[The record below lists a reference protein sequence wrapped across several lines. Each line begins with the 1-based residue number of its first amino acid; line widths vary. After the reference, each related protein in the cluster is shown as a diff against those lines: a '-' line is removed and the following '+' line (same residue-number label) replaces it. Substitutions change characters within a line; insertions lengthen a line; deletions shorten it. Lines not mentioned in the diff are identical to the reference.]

1 MSGSSGGPSDNGSV
15 KDDSDVPDEANT
27 TRFAANQEAHTTQ
40 EAYIETSGS
49 AGDSGRGNRSSSRS
63 TSRNAPIVIGNV
75 TIQPGQ
81 RRYVDLPLP
90 PLYTHTSVTMPVHVI
105 NGKQAGPVMFVT
117 AAIHGDEINGIEII
131 RRLLATKALSRLA
144 GTLIAVP
151 VVNVYGFV
159 SQSRYL
165 PDRRDLNRSFPGSE
179 KGSMAARLADTL
191 MSEIVQKCTHG
202 IDLHT
207 AAEGRDNLPQLRVD
221 LDVHPELLELAQAFG
236 PPILLDSTTRS
247 GTLRDAAGNL
257 PVLLYEA
264 GEALRFDDV
273 AIRAGLKGI
282 LNVMRHL
289 KMLPGL
295 KPGEKKSRTW
305 IANNS
310 VWMRAPQS
318 GILRSRVPL
327 GGIVTDGMV
336 LGYISDPFGEAE
348 QAVISSV
355 SGVLIGVTRLPLVH
369 EGEALYHVAT
379 SESTKTAASAVDEF
393 HQEYEQPVIKRLK

>member
-1 MSGSSGGPSDNGSV
+1 MRS
-15 KDDSDVPDEANT
+15 
-27 TRFAANQEAHTTQ
+27 
-40 EAYIETSGS
+40 S
-49 AGDSGRGNRSSSRS
+49 AG
-63 TSRNAPIVIGNV
+63 RNGPITIGGV
-75 TIQPGQ
+75 TVQPGQ

-90 PLYTHTSVTMPVHVI
+90 PLYTHTSVAMPVHVI
-105 NGKQAGPVMFVT
+105 NGKVAGPVLFVT

-131 RRLLATKALSRLA
+131 RRLLATKALNRLA

-191 MSEIVQKCTHG
+191 MSEIVEKCTHG

-207 AAEGRDNLPQLRVD
+207 AAEGRANLPQIRVD
-221 LDVHPELLELAQAFG
+221 LDANPELLDLAMAFA
-236 PPILLDSTTRS
+236 PPILLDSTTRD

-257 PVLLYEA
+257 PLLLYEA
-264 GEALRFDDV
+264 GEALRFNDI

-282 LNVMRHL
+282 LNVMRFL
-289 KMLPGL
+289 RMLPAS
-295 KPGEKKSRTW
+295 KPREKKSSTW

-327 GGIVTDGMV
+327 GGIVNDGDV

-348 QAVISSV
+348 QAVVSQV
-355 SGVLIGVTRLPLVH
+355 SGVLVGITKLPLVH
-369 EGEALYHVAT
+369 EGEALFHVAT
-379 SESTKTAASAVDEF
+379 SESSKSAAQVVDDF
-393 HQEYEQPVIKRLK
+393 NQEYEQPQIKRIR

>member
-1 MSGSSGGPSDNGSV
+1 MSKRNSPIEIGG
-15 KDDSDVPDEANT
+15 
-27 TRFAANQEAHTTQ
+27 
-40 EAYIETSGS
+40 
-49 AGDSGRGNRSSSRS
+49 
-63 TSRNAPIVIGNV
+63 V
-75 TIQPGQ
+75 TVQPGQ

-90 PLYTHTSVTMPVHVI
+90 PLYTHTSVEMPVHII
-105 NGKQAGPVMFVT
+105 NGKQTGPVLFVT

-131 RRLLATKALSRLA
+131 RRLLATKALNRMA

-191 MSEIVQKCTHG
+191 MSEIVDKCTHG

-207 AAEGRDNLPQLRVD
+207 AAQGRANMPQIRVD
-221 LDVHPELLELAQAFG
+221 LDSHPQSMELAKAFA
-236 PPILLDSTTRS
+236 PPILLDSPTRE
-247 GTLRDAAGNL
+247 GTLRAAAGKL
-257 PVLLYEA
+257 PLLLYEA

-289 KMLPGL
+289 HMLPAS
-295 KPGEKKSRTW
+295 KPRERKSSTW
-305 IANNS
+305 VCNNS
-310 VWMRAPQS
+310 LWMRAPQS

-327 GGIVTDGMV
+327 GGIVSDGQV

-348 QAVISSV
+348 QAVVSQV

-369 EGEALYHVAT
+369 EGEALYHLAT
-379 SESTKTAASAVDEF
+379 SESEKSAAQVVDDF
-393 HQEYEQPVIKRLK
+393 HQEYEQAAIARLE